1 MAKMQSTDEHVTFLN
16 KLKKI
21 FRYFSKLKVKINIS
35 LKNQEPKQKTQGFGK
50 STWSICQKSVE
61 KKSALRDRKP
71 QSN

>member
-35 LKNQEPKQKTQGFGK
+35 FKKIKNLSKKLKVSANPLGPFAKNRSK
-50 STWSICQKSVE
+50 KSV
-61 KKSALRDRKP
+61 L
-71 QSN
+71 